1 MGMKVEKVIDPPL
14 LRSDCPIACA
24 LDVVG
29 DRWTLL
35 IVRDIFKGKKRYKE
49 FLDSAEQFPT
59 NILAGRLKRL
69 ETEAIVSKQR
79 YSEHPPR
86 YEYSLTN
93 KGLELGKVIEAMYH
107 WGNKN
112 LLGNS

>member
-1 MGMKVEKVIDPPL
+1 MKVVKVNDPES

-24 LDVVG
+24 LDIIG

-35 IVRDIFKGKKRYKE
+35 IVRDIFKGKKRYKD
-49 FLDSAEQFPT
+49 FLGSAEQYPT
-59 NILAGRLKRL
+59 NILADRLKRL
-69 ETEAIVSKQR
+69 ESGAIVRKEK

-86 YEYSLTN
+86 YEYTLTN

-112 LLGNS
+112 LL

>member
-1 MGMKVEKVIDPPL
+1 MARINTTQNDID
-14 LRSDCPIACA
+14 LRSSCPVACT
-24 LDVVG
+24 LDLIG

-35 IVRDIFKGKKRYKE
+35 VVRDIFKGKSRYNE
-49 FLDSAEQFPT
+49 FLESDEHFPT
-59 NILAGRLKRL
+59 NILADRLKRL
-69 ETEAIVSKQR
+69 EAAAVIKKVL

-86 YEYSLTN
+86 YAYELTN

-112 LLGNS
+112 LLGKS